1 MKPLKNLLPVMLLAL
16 LMACEKQEATYPEPN
31 QETDDRNVRLE
42 SLTIDELPQLVGA
55 IEKRGSKMG
64 WASKSEGGD
73 IVLDG
78 SRVLA
83 VTDSV
88 GNRTYSLRM
97 YVPGTPHNVFYNVVG
112 KQTHDGVQ
120 NEPFVLRYEV
130 DEDYWPEYA
139 AGPRQEKPFRGK
151 IGLYNLETFG
161 LQNMQEGRTG
171 GTPEPCYEAIADG
184 NGNGGSGGNNSGG
197 SSNGGTDHDP
207 GSDYQYW
214 NTYAPDNGGG
224 SGGREPFVEVGEG
237 RFGDFG
243 TDGTWKRALT
253 GKSADC
259 PEEETLLPINED
271 DEKIGVDVSV
281 DPCVKGIINKLKT
294 KDMQN
299 LTVPNIG
306 QLAGTGHLS
315 QTIID
320 MFDGSTNYHLNFKVA
335 DATTSG
341 GLKRNAYTDPN
352 PNTPNKGEVTFDIVL
367 DEDFVKNA
375 TQLAIARTIIHE
387 SLHAYLSYS
396 VQNYSSAPFSQL
408 FYDYVST
415 KGYTTNTAQHNI
427 MTQFADA
434 IGHSLSVWDNNK
446 QSIEYYKN
454 LAWSGDMLN
463 TTAFNKLSLSRQSSI
478 KNANKNEGNAA
489 YPANSNAKGIKCP

>member
-1 MKPLKNLLPVMLLAL
+1 LKNLLPVMLLAL

-259 PEEETLLPINED
+259 PEEETLLPINEED
-271 DEKIGVDVSV
+271 FEEKID
-281 DPCVKGIINKLKT
+281 DAALKPCLKNILNDLKT
-294 KDMQN
+294 LNKGVGHIVQKFAGNIPGFNWEVKD
-299 LTVPNIG
+299 G
-306 QLAGTGHLS
+306 RLS
-315 QTIID
+315 GAT
-320 MFDGSTNYHLNFKVA
+320 GSTDPPAHYNHSTGTI
-335 DATTSG
+335 TT
-341 GLKRNAYTDPN
+341 
-352 PNTPNKGEVTFDIVL
+352 TFDSQAW
-367 DEDFVKNA
+367 KQA
-375 TQLAIARTIIHE
+375 TDLSWARTMLHE
-387 SLHAYLSYS
+387 GVHAYLAAEFAISRPNWIATYPQMVAEWGRLKNWNAVHHEEIARS
-396 VQNYSSAPFSQL
+396 IVNDIA
-408 FYDYVST
+408 VSLEEYGIR
-415 KGYTTNTAQHNI
+415 KGY
-427 MTQFADA
+427 
-434 IGHSLSVWDNNK
+434 K
-446 QSIEYYKN
+446 
-454 LAWSGDMLN
+454 
-463 TTAFNKLSLSRQSSI
+463 LSRQFYEDMAWGGLQSTSTFNSLSSFT
-478 KNANKNEGNAA
+478 KNRISNVISVELTGKNLTNT
-489 YPANSNAKGIKCP
+489 PRPQKGTKAGC